1 LKDFKLP
8 DLGENIASGDIV
20 QVLVKE
26 GDIIRAEQPI
36 AEIETDKA
44 VVEVPSPFAGK
55 VAKVHIQPG
64 QKVKV
69 GATLLSIDDGA
80 AAAAAPATEAPAP
93 ADQAPP
99 AAPAAE
105 APPKTEV
112 LRPEPAA
119 ETPVPAP
126 AAQPAPAN
134 KVSRPVGPPPQPKLS
149 EGEPIPAGPATRR
162 LARELGV
169 DLRAVAEAYTDHRLT
184 EDDVKRFVREGHS
197 AAAAAP
203 GAVAAPPLPDFAQWG
218 PIERVPFSSLQRK
231 TADLMSVSWLT
242 SPHVT
247 QFDEADVGSL
257 EALRKRYQQMAA
269 EKSKPIKLTLTV
281 FIIKATTIALK
292 EFPQFNSSLDLAA
305 GQLVLKRYYH
315 LGVAVDTPAGLIVPV
330 LRDVD
335 KKTILQIASE
345 LNDAA
350 ERTRARKIGLEEL
363 RGGTFTITNL
373 GGIGGT
379 AFTPII
385 AHPQVAILGVSRS
398 REVPAIRDGQL
409 TTKLMLPLSLSYDHR
424 VINGADGARF
434 VRRVAGLLEDPEV
447 LLLEG

>member
-1 LKDFKLP
+1 MRDFKLP

-26 GDIIRAEQPI
+26 GDVINPEQPV

-44 VVEVPSPFAGK
+44 VVEVPAPFGGR

-69 GATLLSIDDGA
+69 GATLVSIDDGEA
-80 AAAAAPATEAPAP
+80 AAPAGADETPAAAAPAAAR
-93 ADQAPP
+93 
-99 AAPAAE
+99 APAAE
-105 APPKTEV
+105 SKPAPQV
-112 LRPEPAA
+112 EPAGT
-119 ETPVPAP
+119 TPPAP
-126 AAQPAPAN
+126 VVPSMPPN
-134 KVSRPVGPPPQPKLS
+134 KISRPVGPPPQPKLS
-149 EGEPIPAGPATRR
+149 EGAPLPAGPATRR

-169 DLRAVAEAYTDHRLT
+169 NLRDVAAAYPEQRLT
-184 EDDVKRFVREGHS
+184 EEHVKRFVREGH
-197 AAAAAP
+197 AAAATAAP
-203 GAVAAPPLPDFAQWG
+203 GAVPAVPLPDFAQWG

-231 TADLMSVSWLT
+231 TADLLSAAWLT
-242 SPHVT
+242 APHVT
-247 QFDEADVGSL
+247 QFDEADVSAL
-257 EALRKRYQQMAA
+257 ESLRKRYQQTAA
-269 EKSKPIKLTLTV
+269 EKSKPVRLTMTV
-281 FIIKATTIALK
+281 FVLKAAIIALR
-292 EFPQFNSSLDLAA
+292 EYPQFNASLDLAA

-335 KKTILQIASE
+335 KKTIVQIAAE

-363 RGGTFTITNL
+363 RGGTFTVTNL

-385 AHPQVAILGVSRS
+385 NAPQVAILGVSRA
-398 REVPAIRDGQL
+398 REVPTVRDGAL
-409 TTKLMLPLSLSYDHR
+409 ATKLMLPLSLSYDHR

-434 VRRVAGLLEDPEV
+434 LRRVAGMLEDPEL

>member
-1 LKDFKLP
+1 MRDFKLP
-8 DLGENIASGDIV
+8 DLGENIAAGDIV

-26 GDIIRAEQPI
+26 GDVVKPEQPVV
-36 AEIETDKA
+36 EIETDKA

-55 VAKVHIQPG
+55 VTKVHVKPG

-69 GATLLSIDDGA
+69 GATLVSIDEGEA
-80 AAAAAPATEAPAP
+80 SAAAP
-93 ADQAPP
+93 
-99 AAPAAE
+99 APAAE
-105 APPKTEV
+105 APP
-112 LRPEPAA
+112 
-119 ETPVPAP
+119 AP
-126 AAQPAPAN
+126 AAATPPNATPQSELAAAPTAAPSTPPSPPN
-134 KVSRPVGPPPQPKLS
+134 KISRPVGPPPQPKLS
-149 EGEPIPAGPATRR
+149 EGEPLPAGPATRR

-169 DLRAVAEAYTDHRLT
+169 DLRAVAEAYPNQRLT
-184 EDDVKRFVREGHS
+184 EDDVKRFVREGNR
-197 AAAAAP
+197 AAAVAAP
-203 GAVAAPPLPDFAQWG
+203 GAAAAPPLPDFAQWG
-218 PIERVPFSSLQRK
+218 PIDRVPFSSLQRK
-231 TADLMSVSWLT
+231 TAEQMSLSWLT
-242 SPHVT
+242 SPRVT
-247 QFDEADVGSL
+247 QFDEADVGAL

-269 EKSKPIKLTLTV
+269 EKGKPVKLTMTV

-305 GQLVLKRYYH
+305 EQLVLKRYFH
-315 LGVAVDTPAGLIVPV
+315 MGVAVDTPAGLIVPV

-335 KKTILQIASE
+335 KKTIPQIAAE

-385 AHPQVAILGVSRS
+385 NYPQVAILGVSRS
-398 REVPAIRDGQL
+398 REVPAVRDGQL

-434 VRRVAGLLEDPEV
+434 VRRVASMLEDPEL

>member
-1 LKDFKLP
+1 MKDFKLP

-26 GDIIRAEQPI
+26 GDVIRPEQPV

-44 VVEVPSPFAGK
+44 VVEVPSPFGGR

-69 GATLLSIDDGA
+69 GATLVTIEDGDAGA
-80 AAAAAPATEAPAP
+80 AAAPPAETET
-93 ADQAPP
+93 P
-99 AAPAAE
+99 AAPAA
-105 APPKTEV
+105 PPEPPPQTEV
-112 LRPEPAA
+112 LQPEPAA
-119 ETPVPAP
+119 TTPAP
-126 AAQPAPAN
+126 AAPAPSAPPN
-134 KVSRPVGPPPQPKLS
+134 KVSRPVGPPPQPKLG
-149 EGEPIPAGPATRR
+149 EGEPIPAGPGTRR

-169 DLRAVAEAYTDHRLT
+169 DLRAVAEAYPDQRLT
-184 EDDVKRFVREGHS
+184 EDEVKRFVREGHS
-197 AAAAAP
+197 AATGAP
-203 GAVAAPPLPDFAQWG
+203 GAVAAPPLPDFGQWG
-218 PIERVPFSSLQRK
+218 PIERIAFSSLQRK
-231 TADLMSVSWLT
+231 TADLVSAAWLT
-242 SPHVT
+242 APHVT
-247 QFDEADVGSL
+247 QYDEADVGAL
-257 EALRKRYQQMAA
+257 EGLRKRYQQTAA
-269 EKSKPIKLTLTV
+269 EKGKPLRLTLTV
-281 FIIKATTIALK
+281 FILKAATIALK

-305 GQLVLKRYYH
+305 GQLILKRYYH
-315 LGVAVDTPAGLIVPV
+315 IGVAVDTPAGLIVPV

-335 KKTILQIASE
+335 KKTIVQISHE

-350 ERTRARKIGLEEL
+350 ERTRARKVGLEEL
-363 RGGTFTITNL
+363 RGGTFTVTNL

-385 AHPQVAILGVSRS
+385 NYPQVAILGVSRS
-398 REVPAIRDGQL
+398 HEVPVIREGKL

-434 VRRVAGLLEDPEV
+434 IRRVASMLEDPEL